1 MKILKSVKGT
11 ISMALSAIM
20 MCSVCCTSVNASW
33 EDGDE
38 PYYTPAVPQSGKC
51 GDNLTYEYNSDL
63 SFTVKGRG
71 LMYDYNQTLYDKP
84 DNNNT
89 PPWIYIY
96 YNPDWDVGSE
106 LYDGPMPIPHNMF
119 YTRGFIKSLTVEK
132 GVTYIGEN
140 SFYDCGIS
148 DLKLPEGLIKIG
160 RAALGCNEMKTVD
173 IPRSVKCIDG
183 SFRGSYG
190 LRRVNI
196 PSNSSLQKIGGSSF
210 SNCRNLSYFNEG
222 NRFPN
227 VKYVGDGAFHK
238 NNITRISLPNAQIYG
253 DAFSYCYKLEK
264 INISSA
270 MSLGE
275 SAFRYCYKLKAVK
288 LNKNLKTVGKGAFW
302 NCTDLK
308 SISLPNAYIHENAFW
323 QCSSLEKVNASGT
336 KRIEAGT
343 FRDCSKLTVVKIS
356 NNLYSIGKGAFKNCK
371 SLNYFN
377 KNNSFKNI
385 KTIDT
390 QAFLNCKKL
399 GKITFGKKLTS
410 IGIEA
415 MKDCT
420 NLKTVTIQSKNL
432 KKVYRDAFKNTN
444 KRITFRVPKSKL
456 KAYKKLISPKA
467 PKGARFVG
475 I

>member
-11 ISMALSAIM
+11 ISIALSAIM
-20 MCSVCCTSVNASW
+20 MCSVCCTSVNAIQ
-33 EDGDE
+33 EDGHE
-38 PYYTPAVPQSGKC
+38 PYYTPAIPQSGKC
-51 GDNLTYEYNSDL
+51 GDNLTYEFNSDL

-71 LMYDYNQTLYDKP
+71 LMYDYNHYLYDKP

-89 PPWIYIY
+89 PPWLYIY
-96 YNPDWDVGSE
+96 FNYGWDDSDNG
-106 LYDGPMPIPHNMF
+106 DGDEKIIPRDMYFTCGN
-119 YTRGFIKSLTVEK
+119 IKSLTVEK

-140 SFYDCGIS
+140 TFCDCRILN
-148 DLKLPEGLIKIG
+148 LKLPDGLIKIG
-160 RAALGCNEMKTVD
+160 NNAFKFNDMKTVD
-173 IPRSVKCIDG
+173 IPRSVKFIDG
-183 SFRGSYG
+183 SFRECF
-190 LRRVNI
+190 LRRANI
-196 PSNSSLQKIGGSSF
+196 PSNSSLQKLGPYSF
-210 SNCRNLSYFNEG
+210 ANCSHLSYFNEG
-222 NRFPN
+222 NRLPN
-227 VKYVGDGAFHK
+227 VKYVGEGAFLGDDK
-238 NNITRISLPNAQIYG
+238 LTIISVPNAQIG
-253 DAFSYCYKLEK
+253 DMAFDNCYRLEK

-275 SAFRYCYKLKAVK
+275 SAFRYCFKLKSLK
-288 LNKNLKTVGKGAFW
+288 LNKNLKTVGKWAFW
-302 NCTDLK
+302 NCKDLK
-308 SISLPNAYIHENAFW
+308 SISLPNAYIHEHAFL

-343 FRDCSKLTVVKIS
+343 FRDCPKLWGVKPSKD
-356 NNLYSIGKGAFKNCK
+356 LYYIGKGAFKYCE

-420 NLKTVTIQSKNL
+420 NLKTVTIQSKKL

-444 KRITFRVPKSKL
+444 KKITFRVPKSKL
-456 KAYKKLISPKA
+456 KAYKKLIFPNA
-467 PKGARFVG
+467 PKSARFVG